1 MEAPKTMQPQFPT
14 ERAPRSG
21 TRILS
26 FEFLFTLSLT
36 YSAANAFEG
45 VVVARL
51 DGTTHSV
58 LTTMGA
64 DAIAFD
70 NAGRT
75 PQVRLV
81 DVAQSTLPL
90 TVIDFELDGFLTTR
104 LEVFDLQGRVVRTL
118 ADGLWAEGSHRMAW
132 HHENDAGEK
141 LEEGVYVV
149 RLSTDPGPTGHLT
162 MAR

>member
-1 MEAPKTMQPQFPT
+1 MEAPQTMQPQFPT
-14 ERAPRSG
+14 ERALRLRS
-21 TRILS
+21 RILS
-26 FEFLFTLSLT
+26 FVFLFTLSLT
-36 YSAANAFEG
+36 FSAANAREG

-51 DGTTHSV
+51 DGTTHTVQAPMES
-58 LTTMGA
+58 
-64 DAIAFD
+64 DSIAFAV
-70 NAGRT
+70 AGQT

-81 DVAQSTLPL
+81 DVAQTTLPL
-90 TVIDFELDGFLTTR
+90 TVIDFELDGFLPTR

-132 HHENDAGEK
+132 YHENEAGEK

-149 RLSTDPGPTGHLT
+149 RLTTNREPAGHLT